1 MIVSRIRAHCPAAAS
16 RLASPDPRP
25 GLVGTVAAW
34 ARAIPGL
41 LIDSLAVH
49 AVGGQ
54 LWLLDDPGRGLPP
67 RASPAAASAG
77 PARPVAAPARPTVGR
92 IVAHAAVT
100 VVLRSGYAALGLGM
114 AQACAVLAARL
125 LGHA

>member
-34 ARAIPGL
+34 ARTLPGL

-54 LWLLDDPGRGLPP
+54 VWLLHDPTRGLPP
-67 RASPAAASAG
+67 RVSSTAAPTG
-77 PARPVAAPARPTVGR
+77 PTRPVAAPARPTVGR

-100 VVLRSGYAALGLGM
+100 VALRSGYAALGLGM
-114 AQACAVLAARL
+114 AQACAVVAARL
-125 LGHA
+125 LWHA